1 MLMSDWTYQGAIF
14 TSDRINDY
22 YGFVYEITDTD
33 NQKKYIG
40 KKFFWNKKRLPP
52 LKGRKNK
59 RNKLVESDWKEYYGS
74 SEAVKQLV
82 EESGKER
89 FKREIIKLCKSKG
102 ECSYWEAKLQFSYD
116 VLLKDEYYNEFIGV
130 KIHSAHVKTLR
141 DDYDS
146 DGSKN
151 S

>member
-1 MLMSDWTYQGAIF
+1 MSDWTYQGAIF

>member
-1 MLMSDWTYQGAIF
+1 MNDWTYQEALF
-14 TSDRINDY
+14 TSDMINDY

-102 ECSYWEAKLQFSYD
+102 ECSYWEAKLQFNYD

-146 DGSKN
+146 DASKN